1 MINTHLANSQPPAS
15 YIASQEEDEIDLG
28 ELIATVID
36 GKYVIILITLSFL
49 ALGVAKA
56 LLDTPIY
63 KADALLQI
71 EDKASALDALGSL
84 TNLMETK
91 TPALAEIEIIKSR
104 LVLGTAVKNLNLNI
118 IAQPHYFPIIGKAI
132 ARRFQQDNKTSEVA
146 TSLMGLDHYAW
157 GGEAI
162 RIDNLIVPKDW
173 ADQPLILIAGEQGQF
188 SVWDDDEQLFVGSVG
203 KTISKPLDD
212 SLEKFTL
219 FVSLLKARPGTQFI
233 INKQSLTNSIDNL
246 NNNLI
251 ITEKGKATGIL
262 SATLEDTDPVL
273 AAQTLNEVAKI
284 YVKQNVEQKS
294 KESQNTLEFLD
305 KQLPLIKDQL
315 EAATS
320 ALNDFRG
327 HKGSI
332 NLDIETAAVLAGVVD
347 INTQLTV
354 LQQKRDELRGRFTE
368 SHPVIIATDKQI
380 ARLHEQLKAI
390 NKKIEVLP
398 ETQRVIVRLSSDVQV
413 STELYTTMLNNA
425 QTLRVAKSGTIG
437 NVRIIDEAVL
447 PMKPIKPKKSLIVMV
462 SFILGLM
469 LGIAWVFIGKAL
481 HRGIEDPDEIEKKL
495 NIPVYATIPHSDAQT
510 KLNTKLTKGIKP
522 SKDQAFI
529 LALSHKE
536 DLAIESL
543 RSLRTTL
550 HFAFLEAQHNNIIM
564 ITGPSPGIGKTFVA
578 INLAVVLADA
588 GKKILLI
595 DADLRKGLTHQS
607 LGLIREDGLS
617 DLISNSISLE
627 LAVRHITAANIDFIS
642 TGSIPP
648 NPSELLLHER
658 FEQILQTLAQQYD
671 HIIIDSPPILAVTDA
686 GIIGR
691 IASATLMVVKAGQH
705 PLRELEQCTKRLAQ
719 AGVTMKGIVFYDLPE
734 NSSRYGAGYGY
745 GKYVY
750 RYNYQKEN

>member
-1 MINTHLANSQPPAS
+1 MTSPHIANSQTPTTYP
-15 YIASQEEDEIDLG
+15 ASQEEDEIDLG
-28 ELIATVID
+28 ELVATVVD
-36 GKYVIILITLSFL
+36 AKYVIILITLCFL

-63 KADALLQI
+63 KADTLLQI
-71 EDKASALDALGSL
+71 EDKSNALDALGSL
-84 TNLMETK
+84 TSLMESK

-104 LVLGTAVKNLNLNI
+104 LVLGTAIKNLNLNI
-118 IAQPHYFPIIGKAI
+118 IAEPKYFPIIGKAI
-132 ARRFQQDNKTSEVA
+132 ARRFQKQNKTAEVA
-146 TSLMGLDHYAW
+146 SSMIGLDSYAW
-157 GGEAI
+157 GGEVI

-173 ADQPLILIAGEQGQF
+173 ADQPLILIAGEQGRF
-188 SVWDDDEQLFVGSVG
+188 SLWADDEQLIEGAVG
-203 KTISKPLDD
+203 KTINKSLAE
-212 SLEKFTL
+212 SLEKLTI
-219 FVSLLKARPGTQFI
+219 FVSVLKARPGTEFI
-233 INKQSLTNSIDNL
+233 INKQSLSNSIDEL

-251 ITEKGKATGIL
+251 VTEKGKATGIL
-262 SATLEDTDPVL
+262 SATLEDADPVL
-273 AAQTLNEVAKI
+273 AAQTLNEVTKI

-315 EAATS
+315 EAATK

-327 HKGSI
+327 NKGSI
-332 NLDIETAAVLAGVVD
+332 NLDIETEAVLAGVVD
-347 INTQLTV
+347 VNTQLTV

-380 ARLHEQLKAI
+380 ARLKEQLKAI
-390 NKKIEVLP
+390 NRKIELLP

-447 PMKPIKPKKSLIVMV
+447 SLKPIKPKKPLIVLV

-469 LGIAWVFIGKAL
+469 VGIAWVFIRKAM
-481 HRGIEDPDEIEKKL
+481 HTGIEDPDQIEKHL
-495 NIPVYATIPHSDAQT
+495 NIPVYATIPHSNEQA
-510 KLNTKLTKGIKP
+510 KLSAKLIKGIQP
-522 SKDQAFI
+522 NEDQPFI
-529 LALSHKE
+529 LALTHKE

-550 HFAFLEAQHNNIIM
+550 HFAFLEAHNNIIM

-607 LGLIREDGLS
+607 LGLARENGLS

-627 LAVRHITAANIDFIS
+627 QAVRHIAAANIDFIS

-658 FEQILQTLAQQYD
+658 FEQLLKILAKQYD

-691 IASATLMVVKAGQH
+691 IASATLMVAKAGQH

-719 AGVTMKGIVFYDLPE
+719 SGVTMKGIVFNDLPE

-750 RYNYQKEN
+750 RYNYQKAN

>member
-1 MINTHLANSQPPAS
+1 MTSTHLANSQQPTNYQAS
-15 YIASQEEDEIDLG
+15 SDEDEIDLG
-28 ELIATVID
+28 ELLATVVD
-36 GKYVIILITLSFL
+36 GRYVIIFMTLLFL
-49 ALGVAKA
+49 ALGVTKA
-56 LLDTPIY
+56 FIDMPIF

-104 LVLGTAVKNLNLNI
+104 LVLGSAVKNLNLDI
-118 IAQPHYFPIIGKAI
+118 IAQAKYFPIFGKTI
-132 ARRFQQDNKTSEVA
+132 ARRFQQHNKTGEISMPM
-146 TSLMGLDHYAW
+146 MGLDHYAW
-157 GGEAI
+157 GGETI
-162 RIDNLIVPKDW
+162 RIDSLIVPKDW
-173 ADQPLILIAGEQGQF
+173 ADQPLTLIAGEQGQF
-188 SVWDDDEQLFVGSVG
+188 SVWDDDELLFEGLVG
-203 KTISKPLDD
+203 KAINKPIAD

-219 FVSLLKARPGTQFI
+219 FVSSLKARPGTHFI
-233 INKQSLTNSIDNL
+233 ISKQSLTNSIDHL
-246 NNNLI
+246 NEDLI
-251 ITEKGKATGIL
+251 VTEKGKLTGIL
-262 SATLEDTDPVL
+262 TATLEDTDPKI

-284 YVKQNVEQKS
+284 YVKQNIEQKS

-332 NLDIETAAVLAGVVD
+332 NLDIETEAVLAGVVD
-347 INTQLTV
+347 VNTQLTI

-380 ARLHEQLKAI
+380 ARLKEQLKAI
-390 NKKIEVLP
+390 NKKIELLP

-447 PMKPIKPKKSLIVMV
+447 PMKPIKPKKSLIIMV

-469 LGIAWVFIGKAL
+469 IGVAWVFIRKAL
-481 HRGIEDPDEIEKKL
+481 HRGIEDPDQIEKQL
-495 NIPVYATIPHSDAQT
+495 NIPVYATIPHSNVQA
-510 KLNTKLTKGIKP
+510 KLSVKLTKGIKP
-522 SKDQAFI
+522 DPELPFI

-550 HFAFLEAQHNNIIM
+550 HFAFLEAQNNIIM

-607 LGLIREDGLS
+607 LGLDRENGLS

-627 LAVRHITAANIDFIS
+627 QAVRHIVAANIDFIS

-658 FEQILQTLAQQYD
+658 FEQLLTTLAKQYD
-671 HIIIDSPPILAVTDA
+671 HIIIDTPPILAVTDA

-719 AGVTMKGIVFYDLPE
+719 SGVTMKGIVFNDLPE

-750 RYNYQKEN
+750 RYNYQKAN

>member
-1 MINTHLANSQPPAS
+1 MTNTHLANNQTPNNYQAS
-15 YIASQEEDEIDLG
+15 PEEDEIDLG
-28 ELIATVID
+28 ELLATLVD
-36 GKYVIILITLSFL
+36 AKYVIILITLLFL
-49 ALGVAKA
+49 TLGIAKA

-63 KADALLQI
+63 KTDALLQI
-71 EDKASALDALGSL
+71 EDKSSALDALGSL

-104 LVLGTAVKNLNLNI
+104 LVIGSAVKNLNLDI
-118 IAQPHYFPIIGKAI
+118 IAKAHYFPIIGKAI
-132 ARRFQQDNKTSEVA
+132 ARYYQQHNKTGEVA
-146 TSLMGLDHYAW
+146 IAIMGLDHYAW
-157 GGEAI
+157 GGEVI
-162 RIDNLIVPKDW
+162 RIDNFIVPKDW
-173 ADQPLILIAGEQGQF
+173 ADQTLTLIAGEQGQF
-188 SVWDDDEQLFVGSVG
+188 SVWDDDELLFEGIVG
-203 KTISKPLDD
+203 KTISKPIAG

-219 FVSLLKARPGTQFI
+219 LVSSLKARPGTHFI
-233 INKQSLTNSIDNL
+233 ITKQSLTNSIDNL
-246 NNNLI
+246 NDNLI
-251 ITEKGKATGIL
+251 VTEKGKLTGIL
-262 SATLEDTDPVL
+262 SATLEDADPVL
-273 AAQTLNEVAKI
+273 AAQTLNEVTKI

-315 EAATS
+315 EAATK

-332 NLDIETAAVLAGVVD
+332 NLDIETEAVLAGVVD

-380 ARLHEQLKAI
+380 ARLQEQLKAI
-390 NKKIEVLP
+390 NKKIELLP

-447 PMKPIKPKKSLIVMV
+447 SLKPIKPKKPLIVMV

-469 LGIAWVFIGKAL
+469 MGIAWVFIRKAL
-481 HRGIEDPDEIEKKL
+481 HTGIEDPDQIEKHL
-495 NIPVYATIPHSDAQT
+495 NIPVYATVPHSDIQT
-510 KLNTKLTKGIKP
+510 KLSIKLTKGIQP
-522 SKDQAFI
+522 DEEQPFI
-529 LALSHKE
+529 LALTHKE

-550 HFAFLEAQHNNIIM
+550 HFAFLEAQNNIIM
-564 ITGPSPGIGKTFVA
+564 ITGPSPGIGKTFIA

-607 LGLIREDGLS
+607 LGLARENGLS
-617 DLISNSISLE
+617 DLISNTISLE
-627 LAVRHITAANIDFIS
+627 QAVRHIAAANIDFIA

-658 FEQILQTLAQQYD
+658 FEQLLEILVKQYD

-719 AGVTMKGIVFYDLPE
+719 SGVTLKGIVFNDLPE

-750 RYNYQKEN
+750 RYNYQKAN

>member
-1 MINTHLANSQPPAS
+1 MTSTHIANSQTPTS
-15 YIASQEEDEIDLG
+15 YPASQEEDEIDLG
-28 ELIATVID
+28 ELLATVVD
-36 GKYVIILITLSFL
+36 GKYMIIFMTLLFL

-56 LLDTPIY
+56 FIDMPIF

-71 EDKASALDALGSL
+71 EDKSSALDALGSL

-104 LVLGTAVKNLNLNI
+104 LVLGSAVKNLNLDI
-118 IAQPHYFPIIGKAI
+118 ITQAKYFPIIGKAI
-132 ARRFQQDNKTSEVA
+132 ARRFQQHNKTGEVA
-146 TSLMGLDHYAW
+146 TAIMGLDSYAW
-157 GGEAI
+157 GGEVI

-173 ADQPLILIAGEQGQF
+173 ANQTLILIAGEQGQF
-188 SVWDDDEQLFVGSVG
+188 SLWDDDELLVEGVVG
-203 KTISKPLDD
+203 KTIIKPMAE
-212 SLEKFTL
+212 SFEKFSL
-219 FVSLLKARPGTQFI
+219 LVSLLKARPGTHFI
-233 INKQSLTNSIDNL
+233 VTKQSLTNSIDNL
-246 NNNLI
+246 NENLI
-251 ITEKGKATGIL
+251 VTEKGKLTGIL
-262 SATLEDTDPVL
+262 SATLEDADPVV

-284 YVKQNVEQKS
+284 YVKQNIEQKS
-294 KESQNTLEFLD
+294 KESQSTLEFLD

-332 NLDIETAAVLAGVVD
+332 NLDIETEAVLAGVVD
-347 INTQLTV
+347 VNTQLTV

-380 ARLHEQLKAI
+380 SRLQEQLKAI
-390 NKKIEVLP
+390 NRKIELLP

-447 PMKPIKPKKSLIVMV
+447 PMKPIKPKKSLIIMV

-469 LGIAWVFIGKAL
+469 LGIAWVFIRKAL
-481 HRGIEDPDEIEKKL
+481 HTGIEDPDQIEKKL
-495 NIPVYATIPHSDAQT
+495 NIPVYATIPHSNEQA
-510 KLNTKLTKGIKP
+510 KLSAKLIKGIQP
-522 SKDQAFI
+522 NEDQPFI
-529 LALSHKE
+529 LALTHKE

-550 HFAFLEAQHNNIIM
+550 HFAFLEAHNNIIM

-607 LGLIREDGLS
+607 LGLARENGLS

-627 LAVRHITAANIDFIS
+627 QAVRHIAAANIDFIA

-658 FEQILQTLAQQYD
+658 FEQLLDSLTKQYD

-719 AGVTMKGIVFYDLPE
+719 SGVTMKGIVFNDLPE

-750 RYNYQKEN
+750 RYNYQKAN

>member
-1 MINTHLANSQPPAS
+1 MTSTHLANSQQPTNYQAS
-15 YIASQEEDEIDLG
+15 SEEDEIDLG
-28 ELIATVID
+28 ELLATAVD
-36 GKYVIILITLSFL
+36 GRYLIIFMTLLFL
-49 ALGVAKA
+49 ALGAAKA
-56 LLDTPIY
+56 FIDMPIF

-84 TNLMETK
+84 TSLMETK
-91 TPALAEIEIIKSR
+91 APALAEIEIIKSR
-104 LVLGTAVKNLNLNI
+104 LVLGSAVKNLNLDI
-118 IAQPHYFPIIGKAI
+118 IAQARYFPIIGKAI
-132 ARRFQQDNKTSEVA
+132 ARRFQQHNKTGEVA
-146 TSLMGLDHYAW
+146 TPMMGLDSYAW
-157 GGEAI
+157 GGEVI

-188 SVWDDDEQLFVGSVG
+188 SLWTDEVKLIEGAVG
-203 KTISKPLDD
+203 KTINKSLAE
-212 SLEKFTL
+212 SLEKLTI
-219 FVSLLKARPGTQFI
+219 FVSVLKARPGTQFI

-251 ITEKGKATGIL
+251 VTEKGKLTGIL
-262 SATLEDTDPVL
+262 SATLEDADPVL

-284 YVKQNVEQKS
+284 YVKQNIEQKS

-332 NLDIETAAVLAGVVD
+332 NLDIETEAVLAGVVD
-347 INTQLTV
+347 VNTQLTI

-380 ARLHEQLKAI
+380 ARLKEQLKAI
-390 NKKIEVLP
+390 NKKIELLP

-469 LGIAWVFIGKAL
+469 IGIAWVFIRKAL
-481 HRGIEDPDEIEKKL
+481 HRGIEDPDQIEKQL
-495 NIPVYATIPHSDAQT
+495 NIPVYASIPHSDVQA
-510 KLNTKLTKGIKP
+510 KLSAKLSKSLKP
-522 SKDQAFI
+522 EVDQPYI

-550 HFAFLEAQHNNIIM
+550 HFAFLEAQNNIIM

-607 LGLIREDGLS
+607 LGLDRENGLS

-627 LAVRHITAANIDFIS
+627 QAVRHIATANIDYIS

-658 FEQILQTLAQQYD
+658 FEQLLKTLAKQYD
-671 HIIIDSPPILAVTDA
+671 HIIIDTPPILAVTDA

-691 IASATLMVVKAGQH
+691 VASATLMVVKAGQH

-719 AGVTMKGIVFYDLPE
+719 SGVTMKGIVFNDLPE

-750 RYNYQKEN
+750 RYNYQKVS

>member
-1 MINTHLANSQPPAS
+1 MTNTHLANNQQPTSYQAS
-15 YIASQEEDEIDLG
+15 AEEDEIDLG
-28 ELIATVID
+28 ELFATVVD
-36 GKYVIILITLSFL
+36 GKYVIILMTLLFL

-56 LLDTPIY
+56 LIDTPIY

-71 EDKASALDALGSL
+71 EDKTSALDALGSL
-84 TNLMETK
+84 TNLMDTK

-104 LVLGTAVKNLNLNI
+104 LVLGSTVKNLNLDI
-118 IAQPHYFPIIGKAI
+118 IAQAKYFPIIGKAI
-132 ARRFQQDNKTSEVA
+132 ARRFQQHNKAAEVA
-146 TSLMGLDHYAW
+146 TSMMGLDSYAW
-157 GGEAI
+157 GGEVI
-162 RIDNLIVPKDW
+162 HIDSFIVPKDW
-173 ADQPLILIAGEQGQF
+173 ADQPLILIAGEQGHF
-188 SVWDDDEQLFVGSVG
+188 SLWDDDELLVEGVVG
-203 KTISKPLDD
+203 KTIIRPMAE
-212 SLEKFTL
+212 SLQKFNL
-219 FVSLLKARPGTQFI
+219 LVSLLKARPGTQFI
-233 INKQSLTNSIDNL
+233 ITKQSLTNSIDHL
-246 NNNLI
+246 NDNLI
-251 ITEKGKATGIL
+251 VTEKGKLTGIL
-262 SATLEDTDPVL
+262 SATLEDADPVL

-284 YVKQNVEQKS
+284 YVKQNIEQKS
-294 KESQNTLEFLD
+294 KESQSTLEFLD

-332 NLDIETAAVLAGVVD
+332 NLDIETEAVLAGVVD
-347 INTQLTV
+347 VNTQLTV

-380 ARLHEQLKAI
+380 TRLKEQLKAI
-390 NKKIEVLP
+390 NKKIELLP

-447 PMKPIKPKKSLIVMV
+447 SLKPIKPKKSLIVMV

-469 LGIAWVFIGKAL
+469 LGIAWVFIRKAL
-481 HRGIEDPDEIEKKL
+481 HTGIEDPDQIEKKL
-495 NIPVYATIPHSDAQT
+495 NIPVYATIPHSNEQA
-510 KLNTKLTKGIKP
+510 KLSAKLSKGIQP
-522 SKDQAFI
+522 NVDLPFI
-529 LALSHKE
+529 LALTHKE

-550 HFAFLEAQHNNIIM
+550 HFAFLEAHNNIIM

-578 INLAVVLADA
+578 INLAVVLANA

-607 LGLIREDGLS
+607 LGLDREDGLS
-617 DLISNSISLE
+617 DLISNRISLKI
-627 LAVRHITAANIDFIS
+627 AVRHIAAANIDFIS

-648 NPSELLLHER
+648 NPSELLLHEH
-658 FEQILQTLAQQYD
+658 FELLLENLAKQYD

-719 AGVTMKGIVFYDLPE
+719 SGVTLKGIVFNDLPE
-734 NSSRYGAGYGY
+734 NSSRYGTSYGY

-750 RYNYQKEN
+750 RYNYQKAN

>member
-1 MINTHLANSQPPAS
+1 MTNTHLANSQTPPNYQTS
-15 YIASQEEDEIDLG
+15 PEEDEIDLG
-28 ELIATVID
+28 ELLATLVD
-36 GKYVIILITLSFL
+36 AKYAIILITLLFL

-63 KADALLQI
+63 KTDALLQI
-71 EDKASALDALGSL
+71 EDKSSALDALGSL

-104 LVLGTAVKNLNLNI
+104 LVLGNAVKNLNLDI
-118 IAQPHYFPIIGKAI
+118 IAQPKYFPIFGKAI
-132 ARRFQQDNKTSEVA
+132 ARHFQLHNKTGEVA
-146 TSLMGLDHYAW
+146 TAMLGLNHYAW
-157 GGEAI
+157 GGEVI
-162 RIDNLIVPKDW
+162 RIDSLMVPKDW

-188 SVWDDDEQLFVGSVG
+188 SLWDDDDLLLEGMIG
-203 KTISKPLDD
+203 KTINKSIAE
-212 SLEKFTL
+212 SLEKFTIL
-219 FVSLLKARPGTQFI
+219 VSSLKARPGTYFI
-233 INKQSLTNSIDNL
+233 ISKQSLTNSIDNL
-246 NNNLI
+246 NENLI
-251 ITEKGKATGIL
+251 VTEKGKLTGIL
-262 SATLEDTDPVL
+262 SATLEDADPKI

-284 YVKQNVEQKS
+284 YVKQNIEQKS
-294 KESQNTLEFLD
+294 KESQNTLDFLD

-315 EAATS
+315 EAATK

-332 NLDIETAAVLAGVVD
+332 NLDIETEAVLAGVVD

-380 ARLHEQLKAI
+380 ARLQEQLKAI
-390 NKKIEVLP
+390 NKKIEALP

-447 PMKPIKPKKSLIVMV
+447 PMKPIKPKKLLIVIV
-462 SFILGLM
+462 SLILGLM
-469 LGIAWVFIGKAL
+469 IGIGWVFIRKAL
-481 HRGIEDPDEIEKKL
+481 HTGIEDPDQIEKHL
-495 NIPVYATIPHSDAQT
+495 NIPVYATIPHSNEQT
-510 KLNTKLTKGIKP
+510 KLSAKLSKGLKP
-522 SKDQAFI
+522 DIDQPYI

-550 HFAFLEAQHNNIIM
+550 HFAFLAAQNNIIM

-607 LGLIREDGLS
+607 LGLDRENGLS
-617 DLISNSISLE
+617 DLISNTISLE
-627 LAVRHITAANIDFIS
+627 QAVKHIAAANIDFIT

-648 NPSELLLHER
+648 NPSELLLHQR
-658 FEQILQTLAQQYD
+658 FEQLLEILVKQYD

-705 PLRELEQCTKRLAQ
+705 PLRELEQCSKRLAQ
-719 AGVTMKGIVFYDLPE
+719 SGVTMKGIVFNDLPE

>member
-1 MINTHLANSQPPAS
+1 MTNTHLANNQQPTSYQAS
-15 YIASQEEDEIDLG
+15 AEEDEIDLG
-28 ELIATVID
+28 ELFATVVD
-36 GKYVIILITLSFL
+36 GKYVIILMTLLFL

-56 LLDTPIY
+56 LIDTPIY

-71 EDKASALDALGSL
+71 EDKTSALDALGSL
-84 TNLMETK
+84 TNLMDTK

-104 LVLGTAVKNLNLNI
+104 LVLGSTVKNLNLDI
-118 IAQPHYFPIIGKAI
+118 IAQAKYFPIIGKTI
-132 ARRFQQDNKTSEVA
+132 ARRFQHQNKTGEVA
-146 TSLMGLDHYAW
+146 TSMMGLDSYAW
-157 GGEAI
+157 GGEVI
-162 RIDNLIVPKDW
+162 HIDSFIVPKDW
-173 ADQPLILIAGEQGQF
+173 ADQPLILIAGEQGHF
-188 SVWDDDEQLFVGSVG
+188 SLWDDDELLVEGVVG
-203 KTISKPLDD
+203 KTIIRPMAE
-212 SLEKFTL
+212 SLQKFNL
-219 FVSLLKARPGTQFI
+219 LVSLLKARPGTQFI
-233 INKQSLTNSIDNL
+233 ITKQSLTNSIDHL
-246 NNNLI
+246 NDNLI
-251 ITEKGKATGIL
+251 VTEKGKLTGIL
-262 SATLEDTDPVL
+262 SATLEDADPVL
-273 AAQTLNEVAKI
+273 AAQTLNEVTKI

-315 EAATS
+315 EAATK

-332 NLDIETAAVLAGVVD
+332 NLDIETEAVLAGVVD

-380 ARLHEQLKAI
+380 ARLQEQLKAI
-390 NKKIEVLP
+390 NKKIELLP

-447 PMKPIKPKKSLIVMV
+447 SLKPIKPKKPLIVMV

-469 LGIAWVFIGKAL
+469 MGIAWVFIRKAL
-481 HRGIEDPDEIEKKL
+481 HTGIEDPDQIEKHL
-495 NIPVYATIPHSDAQT
+495 NIPVYATVPHSDIQT
-510 KLNTKLTKGIKP
+510 KLSIKLTKGIQP
-522 SKDQAFI
+522 DEEQPFI

-550 HFAFLEAQHNNIIM
+550 HFAFLEAQNNIIM
-564 ITGPSPGIGKTFVA
+564 ITGPSPGIGKTFIA

-607 LGLIREDGLS
+607 LGLARENGLS

-627 LAVRHITAANIDFIS
+627 QAVRHITAANIDFIS

-658 FEQILQTLAQQYD
+658 FEQLLEILTKQYD

-719 AGVTMKGIVFYDLPE
+719 SGVTMKGIVFNDLPE

>member
-1 MINTHLANSQPPAS
+1 MTHLANSQSTAS
-15 YIASQEEDEIDLG
+15 YQASQEEDEIDLG
-28 ELIATVID
+28 ELIATLVD

-49 ALGVAKA
+49 ALGAAKA

-71 EDKASALDALGSL
+71 EDKSSALDALGSL
-84 TNLMETK
+84 TSLMETK

-104 LVLGTAVKNLNLNI
+104 LVLGTAIKNLNLNI
-118 IAQPHYFPIIGKAI
+118 IAEPNYFPIIGKAL
-132 ARRFQQDNKTSEVA
+132 ARRFQKHNKTGEVA
-146 TSLMGLDHYAW
+146 TSMMGFDHYAW
-157 GGEAI
+157 GGEVI
-162 RIDNLIVPKDW
+162 SIDNLIVPKDW
-173 ADQPLILIAGEQGQF
+173 TDQPLILIAGEQGQF
-188 SVWDDDEQLFVGSVG
+188 SLWADDEQLIEGVVG
-203 KTISKPLDD
+203 KTINKPLAD
-212 SLEKFTL
+212 SLEKLTI
-219 FVSLLKARPGTQFI
+219 FVSVLKARPGTQFV
-233 INKQSLTNSIDNL
+233 INKQSLTNSIDEL
-246 NNNLI
+246 NDNLI
-251 ITEKGKATGIL
+251 VTEKGKATGIL
-262 SATLEDTDPVL
+262 SATLENADPVL
-273 AAQTLNEVAKI
+273 AAQTINEVAKI

-315 EAATS
+315 EAATK

-332 NLDIETAAVLAGVVD
+332 NLDIETEAVLAGVVD

-368 SHPVIIATDKQI
+368 SHPIIIATDKQI
-380 ARLHEQLKAI
+380 ARLQEQLKTI

-447 PMKPIKPKKSLIVMV
+447 PIKPIKPKKSLIVMV

-469 LGIAWVFIGKAL
+469 VGVAWVFIRKAL
-481 HRGIEDPDEIEKKL
+481 HRGIEDPDQIEKKL
-495 NIPVYATIPHSDAQT
+495 NIPVYATIPHSNEQA
-510 KLNTKLTKGIKP
+510 KLSAKLIKGIQP
-522 SKDQAFI
+522 DVEHPFI
-529 LALSHKE
+529 LALTHKE

-550 HFAFLEAQHNNIIM
+550 HFAFLEAQNNIIM

-578 INLAVVLADA
+578 INLALVLADA

-607 LGLIREDGLS
+607 LGLSREDGLS

-627 LAVRHITAANIDFIS
+627 QAVRHIAAANIDFIA

-658 FEQILQTLAQQYD
+658 FEQLLQILAKQYD

-719 AGVTMKGIVFYDLPE
+719 SGVTMKGIVFNDLPE

-750 RYNYQKEN
+750 RYNYQKAN